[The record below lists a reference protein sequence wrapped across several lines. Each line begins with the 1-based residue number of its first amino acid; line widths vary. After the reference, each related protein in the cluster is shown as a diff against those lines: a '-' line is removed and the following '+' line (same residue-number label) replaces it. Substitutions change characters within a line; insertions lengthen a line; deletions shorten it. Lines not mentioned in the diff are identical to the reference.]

1 MKKFAILSCLVIGIL
16 CLLFW
21 GLPRFVTIP
30 DTNTPEIKA
39 NAVDQLLKGMTL
51 EEKIW
56 QMFFVTPED
65 ICNIGT
71 VIQAGDTTKAALQK
85 YPVGG
90 LIYFSKNIE
99 SEEQLSQML
108 KNTVAYS
115 KIPPFL
121 SIDEEGGRVSRLG
134 DAGIGT
140 TKHPPMAEIGATKD
154 PEKAREIGVTLG
166 RELKELGFNMDFA
179 PVADILAVEAN
190 QDIGDRSFGTDPET
204 VAQMVAAQVK
214 GMQSQNLSAT
224 LKHFPGCGST
234 AANTHLETGASVRT
248 LEEMRN
254 GEFIPFQAGIDAG
267 ADFVMVAHMSA
278 PAITGDETPSILS
291 PVIVTDLLRKE
302 LGFEKV
308 IISDALNM
316 GAITSVYSPEESAL
330 LAVEAG
336 IDMLLMSPDV
346 HKAVSA
352 LKAAVDSGRISESRI
367 DESVRR
373 ILTLKQERGILY

>member
-1 MKKFAILSCLVIGIL
+1 MKKFVILLCIL
-16 CLLFW
+16 LCVLGLLF
-21 GLPRFVTIP
+21 FVLSRGVVIP
-30 DTNTPEIKA
+30 DTNKPDTKA
-39 NAVDQLLKGMTL
+39 NAVDQLLQGMTL

-56 QMFFVTPED
+56 QMCFVTPED

-71 VIQAGDTTKAALQK
+71 VIQAGETTKNALTS

-90 LIYFSKNIE
+90 LIYFAKNIE
-99 SEEQLSQML
+99 SREQLSQML
-108 KNTVAYS
+108 KNTTAYS

-134 DAGIGT
+134 DADIGT
-140 TKHPPMAEIGATKD
+140 TKHPPMAEIGATQD
-154 PEKAREIGVTLG
+154 PEKAREIGVALG
-166 RELKELGFNMDFA
+166 KELTELGFNLDFA
-179 PVADILAVEAN
+179 PVADIITVDAN
-190 QDIGDRSFGTDPET
+190 QDIGDRSFGTDPGL
-204 VAQMVAAQVK
+204 VAKMVAAQVE
-214 GMQSQNLSAT
+214 GMQKQNLSAT

-234 AANTHLETGASVRT
+234 AANTHLEVGASTRT

-254 GEFIPFQAGIDAG
+254 AEFLPFQAGIDAG

-278 PAITGDETPSILS
+278 PNLTGDETPSILS

-302 LGFEKV
+302 LSFEKV

-316 GAITSVYSPEESAL
+316 GAITSVYTPEESAV

-346 HKAVSA
+346 HKAVAA
-352 LKAAVDSGRISESRI
+352 LKDAVDSGRIPESRI

>member
-1 MKKFAILSCLVIGIL
+1 MKKAVILTCIILIIL
-16 CLLFW
+16 CFGW
-21 GLPRFVTIP
+21 FGLSRFVSIP
-30 DTNTPEIKA
+30 DPGTPEAKDTV
-39 NAVDQLLKGMTL
+39 VDQLIQGMTL

-71 VIQAGDTTKAALQK
+71 VIQAGETTKNALTD

-99 SEEQLSQML
+99 SRNQLSQML
-108 KNTVAYS
+108 KNTIAYC

-134 DAGIGT
+134 DAEIGT
-140 TKHPPMAEIGATKD
+140 TKHPPMAKIGATND

-179 PVADILAVEAN
+179 PVTDILTVASN
-190 QDIGDRSFGTDPET
+190 QDIGDRSFGTDPT
-204 VAQMVAAQVK
+204 LVAGMVAAQVE

-234 AANTHLETGASVRT
+234 AANTHLETGASSRT

-254 GEFIPFQAGIDAG
+254 AEFLPFQAGIDAG

-278 PAITGDETPSILS
+278 PAITGDETPAILS
-291 PVIVTDLLRKE
+291 PIIVTDLLRKE

-308 IISDALNM
+308 IITDALNM
-316 GAITSVYSPEESAL
+316 GAITSAYTPEESAV

-336 IDMLLMSPDV
+336 VDMLLMSPDIDV
-346 HKAVSA
+346 AAKAI
-352 LKAAVDSGRISESRI
+352 KEAVESGEIPESRI